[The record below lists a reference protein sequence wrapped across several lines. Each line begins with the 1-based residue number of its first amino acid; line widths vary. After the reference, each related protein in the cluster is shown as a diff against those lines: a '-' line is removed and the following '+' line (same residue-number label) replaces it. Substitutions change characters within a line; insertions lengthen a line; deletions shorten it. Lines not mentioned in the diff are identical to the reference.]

1 MSLPEDSLIV
11 ISLIKKD
18 PLNTSKEAINVS
30 VDPTNKIINSPA
42 SNVDDTN
49 ASCIFKIEKKAR
61 IVRVNGR
68 RVRKLKRK
76 MSTKPRKQ
84 YIRTKITKSK
94 PRSSGYNRWG
104 QEKDVQMFQTLK
116 QICSNQNVNIEDFW
130 NDDLELTEN
139 HQNILL
145 SLKYRLHWRRRT
157 SAMLKRIQMLAKN
170 QSLSVR
176 ERMALRKF
184 VIKARKNK
192 AELVVED
199 IAYMFPGK
207 STATLE
213 SDLNNYKNNNGIC
226 W

>member
-1 MSLPEDSLIV
+1 MNCVFQAEKINKPFFNILKSDHHLEDQNLQDKLKNTWYKAKEQYGDAKVDIQFESKQWNQIDKQFVIDPDKELAGLDQGIKCMSLPEDSLIV

-18 PLNTSKEAINVS
+18 SFDTSKEAINVS
-30 VDPTNKIINSPA
+30 VDPTNKITNSPA
-42 SNVDDTN
+42 SNVEDTN

-116 QICSNQNVNIEDFW
+116 QIC
-130 NDDLELTEN
+130 
-139 HQNILL
+139 
-145 SLKYRLHWRRRT
+145 K
-157 SAMLKRIQMLAKN
+157 
-170 QSLSVR
+170 
-176 ERMALRKF
+176 
-184 VIKARKNK
+184 
-192 AELVVED
+192 
-199 IAYMFPGK
+199 
-207 STATLE
+207 
-213 SDLNNYKNNNGIC
+213 
-226 W
+226 